1 MPDSIL
7 SRIAAHYGRKIVC
20 GEVRIPCPAHSG
32 TNPNCACKTDG
43 DTLLVY
49 CHSQGCNGA
58 DILKALVRDG
68 AIPAGTKSRRDDR
81 PGVSEP
87 IVTRTT
93 YYRVNGDQVYSDR
106 EDWPGPCPYANCEKV
121 GPHKEVRTRP
131 SGKGGED
138 WLVKLWN
145 DKPGNRLHVAEGEKD
160 AQALTNAGL
169 TAVSWIGGAGRPHLA
184 DWSPVAGR
192 DVIIWPDNDPPGA
205 KAAKTASAKCWKAGA
220 TSVSVVQQPPNAG
233 KGDGAADV
241 SPEERRRLAS
251 EALPLDPPGKKEPET
266 EIPVK
271 PDKSKMRDQ
280 GWLMNHRGELRELSQ
295 ENAALALR
303 LIGKSYRYDEWNA
316 NICDAD
322 ANPVEVAKEAVR
334 CKRVIERKLD
344 GLGLVYT
351 PSKTLLADAI
361 ESLAW
366 ENGFNP
372 VLDLLRSVEW
382 DFFDRLKDFGHRV
395 FKTED
400 TDLENAQAALIVR
413 GAVVRALEPGCVFPY
428 VPVLYSKAQGVAKGD
443 LLEICA
449 PGGLVEALSF
459 RGIEWEK
466 KLGEKIG
473 GQSIGEVGEW
483 SGRNED
489 ALDAMKTCATMTK
502 TRYRAAYARSVTDNP
517 IRGIFA
523 LTTNRRT
530 MLTDSEHRRN
540 PVIETPDGEEID
552 LAYLQDNIF
561 QIWGQ
566 VVYEYDDGKYTEH
579 VGNHRQRTAVRLPRS
594 LWKEANEASARYA
607 IVSDL
612 AGVLEPAVTTADGEP
627 IEFIPSADLRK
638 HLRDMGVRPEDSK
651 LSQAMSDLGYRSTV
665 QRIPHLNK
673 TRRGWA
679 VTTVT
684 TEIKDPPECSETEQ
698 NGETWGVGVTG
709 VTEPAADP
717 HQCPNC
723 TNRKAVTQPACAA
736 CVLREKRGPEP
747 EAEPRCSEC
756 GHLLY
761 RAASLRDGKCWQC
774 QGTAAPDLEFE
785 KQIDSYPHRT
795 GPTATARR
803 PPTHGRFRERNKL
816 AIC

>member
-1 MPDSIL
+1 MSDSIL
-7 SRIAAHYGRKIVC
+7 SQIAAHYGRKIFR
-20 GEVRIPCPAHSG
+20 GEVRIPCPEHGG
-32 TNPNCACKTDG
+32 TNPNCACKVDG

-49 CHSQGCNGA
+49 CHSQGCPGA
-58 DILKALVRDG
+58 DILKALLRDG
-68 AIPAGTKSRRDDR
+68 AIPAGTQGRRDHR

-87 IVTRTT
+87 VATYTA
-93 YYRVNGDQVYSDR
+93 YYRVDGDQVYSVR
-106 EDWPGPCPYANCEKV
+106 EDWPGQCNRKTCEEV
-121 GPHKEVRTRP
+121 GPHKEVRTWP
-131 SGKGGED
+131 SGKRGGGRD

-145 DKPGNRLHVAEGEKD
+145 DQPGSRLHIAEGEKD
-160 AQALTNAGL
+160 AQALVNAGL
-169 TAVSWIGGAGRPHLA
+169 TAVSWIGGADRPHFA
-184 DWSPVAGR
+184 DWSPVSGR
-192 DVIIWPDNDPPGA
+192 DVTIWPDNDTAGA
-205 KAAKTASAKCWKAGA
+205 KAAKIAAAKCWEAGA
-220 TSVSVVQQPPNAG
+220 ASVSVVQQPPNAG

-241 SPEERRRLAS
+241 TPEDRLRLVS
-251 EALPLDPPGKKEPET
+251 EALPIDPPGKKEPDP

-271 PDKSKMRDQ
+271 PDKSLMREQ

-303 LIGKSYRYDEWNA
+303 LIGKAYRYDEWNA

-322 ANPVEVAKEAVR
+322 GNVVEVAKEAVR

-344 GLGLVYT
+344 GLGLAYT

-366 ENGFNP
+366 EDGFNP
-372 VLDLLRSVEW
+372 VVDLLRSVEW

-400 TDLENAQAALIVR
+400 TDLENAQAALIIR
-413 GAVVRALEPGCVFPY
+413 GAVVRALEPGCIFPY

-466 KLGEKIG
+466 KLGEKMG

-523 LTTNRRT
+523 LTTNRRA

-552 LAYLQDNIF
+552 LAYLQDNIC
-561 QIWGQ
+561 QIWAQ
-566 VVYEYDDGKYTEH
+566 VVYEYDRGKYTEH
-579 VGNHRQRTAVRLPRS
+579 VGLHRKRTAVRLPRS
-594 LWKEANEASARYA
+594 LWKEANKSSARYA

-612 AGVLEPAVTTADGEP
+612 AGVLEQAVTPDGEDP
-627 IEFIPSADLRK
+627 PEFIPSLALRK
-638 HLRDMGVRPEDSK
+638 TLRDLGLHPEDSK
-651 LSQAMSDLGYRSTV
+651 LSQAMSDLGYRNAV
-665 QRIPHLNK
+665 RRIPGQDK
-673 TRRGWA
+673 TQRGWA

-684 TEIKDPPECSETEQ
+684 TEIKDPQIHQKLLNPEKS
-698 NGETWGVGVTG
+698 G
-709 VTEPAADP
+709 
-717 HQCPNC
+717 
-723 TNRKAVTQPACAA
+723 
-736 CVLREKRGPEP
+736 
-747 EAEPRCSEC
+747 
-756 GHLLY
+756 
-761 RAASLRDGKCWQC
+761 
-774 QGTAAPDLEFE
+774 
-785 KQIDSYPHRT
+785 I
-795 GPTATARR
+795 
-803 PPTHGRFRERNKL
+803 L
-816 AIC
+816 A